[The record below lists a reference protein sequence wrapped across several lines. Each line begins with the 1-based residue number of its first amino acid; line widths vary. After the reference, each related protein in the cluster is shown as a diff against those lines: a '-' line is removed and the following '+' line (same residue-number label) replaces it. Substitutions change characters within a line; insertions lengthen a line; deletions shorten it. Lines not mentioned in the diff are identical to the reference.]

1 MTENLKTL
9 QSDTGEEN
17 MLEETDIDVNE
28 IQPIVQRFMT
38 AYANKPSDEPFED
51 FTANLIASE
60 LPEMPPEEI
69 KQFCSEAVKA
79 TKTFDDNYESLN
91 CYCREGHNKNQWLYR
106 KIQGRIASNKFQRLE
121 SSILADVE
129 EQARAVNICNCKLHE
144 LIHSNRTVEGLVK
157 SISREFKTQL
167 KSAVAPELKIAS
179 KNIREATYALGK
191 NADWSGI
198 GGAIVSSAFYIVKQ
212 KATHQKIK
220 TEEAV
225 GTALI
230 SGSDAGIK
238 VVTAAAIKVG
248 LQKGFIPILAKSTPA
263 GVITNI
269 ACVGVENL
277 KIMAK
282 FSKNEISAME
292 AINSIAKTSVTMFY
306 GLGWSAEGAVLGA
319 AAFSFLPVVGTIVGS
334 VFGGM
339 VGYIAGSTFGE
350 GVFAGSKK
358 LLEKARTFA
367 DITWKCL
374 CAKEKQ
380 EVRLANSLVQYQK
393 VQY

>member
-1 MTENLKTL
+1 M
-9 QSDTGEEN
+9 
-17 MLEETDIDVNE
+17 EETDIDIEIDINN

-38 AYANKPSDEPFED
+38 AYANKPDDDPFED
-51 FTANLIASE
+51 FCANLIATE
-60 LPEMPPEEI
+60 LPEMPREEI
-69 KQFCSEAVKA
+69 KQFCAEAIKA
-79 TKTFDDNYESLN
+79 TETFDSNYESLN
-91 CYCREGHNKNQWLYR
+91 SYCREGNNKNQWLYR
-106 KIQGRIASNKFQRLE
+106 KIQGRIAQNRLQRVE
-121 SSILADVE
+121 SSILADIE
-129 EQARAVNICNCKLHE
+129 EQSHALNICNCKLHE
-144 LIHSNRTVEGLVK
+144 LIHSNKTVDGLVK
-157 SISREFKTQL
+157 SISREVKTQL
-167 KSAVAPELKIAS
+167 KSAAAPELKIAS

-191 NADWSGI
+191 NAVWSGI
-198 GGAIVSSAFYIVKQ
+198 GGAIVSSAFYMVKQ

-225 GTALI
+225 GAALT

-269 ACVGVENL
+269 ACVGIENL

-319 AAFSFLPVVGTIVGS
+319 AVFSFLPVVGTIVGS

-339 VGYIAGSTFGE
+339 VGYIAGSAFGE

-358 LLEKARTFA
+358 LLAKAKTFA

-374 CAKEKQ
+374 CSKEKQ
-380 EVRLANSLVQYQK
+380 EVRLVNSLVQYQK

>member
-1 MTENLKTL
+1 
-9 QSDTGEEN
+9 
-17 MLEETDIDVNE
+17 MLEETDIDINN

-38 AYANKPSDEPFED
+38 AYANKPEDDSFED

-60 LPEMPPEEI
+60 SPDMPHEEI
-69 KQFCSEAVKA
+69 KQFCAEAVKA
-79 TKTFDDNYESLN
+79 TEEFDSNYHSLN
-91 CYCREGHNKNQWLYR
+91 SYCRDGHNKNQWLYR
-106 KIQGRIASNKFQRLE
+106 KIQGRIAQNKFQRTE
-121 SSILADVE
+121 SGILADIE
-129 EQARAVNICNCKLHE
+129 EQAHAANLCNCKLHE
-144 LIHSNRTVEGLVK
+144 LLHSNKTVDGLVK
-157 SISREFKTQL
+157 SISREVKTQL
-167 KSAVAPELKIAS
+167 KSVAAPELKIAS
-179 KNIREATYALGK
+179 KNIQEAAYSLGK
-191 NADWSGI
+191 NAVWSGI
-198 GGAIVSSAFYIVKQ
+198 GGAIVGSAFYMVKQ
-212 KATHQKIK
+212 KANRQKIK

-225 GTALI
+225 GTALT

-238 VVTAAAIKVG
+238 IVTAAAIKVG
-248 LQKGFIPILAKSTPA
+248 LKKGFIPLLAKSTPA

-269 ACVGVENL
+269 ACIGIENL

-282 FSKNEISAME
+282 FSKNEISALE

-358 LLEKARTFA
+358 LLEKARIFA
-367 DITWKCL
+367 DVSWKCL